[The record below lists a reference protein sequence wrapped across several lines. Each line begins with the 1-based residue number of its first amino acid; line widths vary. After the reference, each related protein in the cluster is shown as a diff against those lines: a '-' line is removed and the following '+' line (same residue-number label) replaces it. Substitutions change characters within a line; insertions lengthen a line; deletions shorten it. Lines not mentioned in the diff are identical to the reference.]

1 MDAEGI
7 NFLFDKEIITESDLS
22 FGKGQGGSMSFAD
35 VASRA
40 LKGIGN
46 LPVLLRTA
54 GALSKGDA
62 AKKVYKEIPKEYDEA
77 AVLKWKADV
86 LAATTFMVR

>member
-1 MDAEGI
+1 
-7 NFLFDKEIITESDLS
+7 
-22 FGKGQGGSMSFAD
+22 MSFSD
-35 VASRA
+35 IASRA
-40 LKGIGN
+40 VKGIGN

-62 AKKVYKEIPKEYDEA
+62 AKKVYKEIPEKYDEA

-86 LAATTFMVR
+86 INATTFMVR